1 VSLNRLYARVHEVN
15 SLLCIG
21 LDPAHTSTF
30 SDLISF
36 NRRIID
42 VTHPYTAAYKL
53 NTAFYEAEGSSG
65 WRALEYTTAYL
76 REAYPSIFIIADA
89 KRSDI
94 AHTSERYMRA
104 FFDRLGVDAVTLNPL
119 MGHDALAPFL
129 EREDKVSIIL
139 GRTSNP
145 GAADFF
151 DMMTDGRPLWQHIV
165 EKVATEWDAR
175 RNCMLVMGATEP
187 QHIAQARAIAPYVPF
202 LIPGVGAQGGDLV
215 ASVQAGITADG
226 RGPLINV
233 GRGILSHSAP
243 AAAALRYQMAINEA
257 LQR

>member
-1 VSLNRLYARVHEVN
+1 MSLSRLYTRAQKVN

-21 LDPAHTSTF
+21 LDPVRGLTH
-30 SDLISF
+30 DLVER
-36 NRRIID
+36 NRQIVD

-53 NTAFYEAEGSSG
+53 NTAFYEAGGATG
-65 WRALEYTTAYL
+65 WRALELTVGYL
-76 REAYPSIFIIADA
+76 RVVCPSAFVIIDA
-89 KRSDI
+89 KRGDI
-94 AHTSERYMRA
+94 AHTSEHYMRA
-104 FFDRLGVDAVTLNPL
+104 FFDRLGADAVTLNPL